1 MSSGALDRAL
11 SKLSSLIIERTRSV
25 ILVFLLITVVFAGG
39 FGDIESEE
47 GTEAFADDVPAQDA
61 LDAVNEKFEPPFD
74 EDGSSTQL
82 IQRRENVLSSTGLL
96 RILEL
101 QHQLEREDR
110 FRVESTSSVADGIV
124 PYLDS
129 SAETREEQ
137 IRAVE
142 TATESEVRTA
152 VRSAFTDTPGLDSSV
167 SDDLS
172 LTDAY
177 ASGAIATAT
186 HDENVEPRDI
196 QPQIQSAADRVG
208 GEIIVFGSGIL
219 NAEFES
225 VIIDSLLIVVPV
237 VILLI
242 LVFLIVAYR
251 DPFDLALGLFA
262 LLMTVV
268 WTFGFTGYAGFA
280 FSEMMIA
287 IPPLLLAI
295 GIDFGIHAVNRYREE
310 RVAGSDIE
318 QAMRDSSAQLLVAF
332 FIVTGTTVIGFG
344 ANITSDL
351 QPVREFG
358 FVASVGII
366 FTFLIFGVFMPAAK
380 VELDRLRERYNVPT
394 FGTSPLGSDDSFLG
408 KILPLGVRAAKR
420 APVVILLI
428 AAIGT
433 AGATGLALTVDTTFD
448 ERDFLPPEEIPAYV
462 EGLPEPFAPSEYTA
476 TATITYLE
484 DNFEAGEDDEV
495 TLFFEGQLGQDWSL
509 ESIDRASATPPD
521 SFVVED
527 GESVRTDITTII
539 EQHASQDDDFGQ
551 LVQRNDLSGNGV
563 PDRNVDEILSQ
574 LLASE
579 AGDDAREYLTEDRRN
594 ARAVYTVEAG
604 ATQEEI
610 TQDAA
615 SFAEDMRISA
625 TATGEIVVFQE
636 IADLIFESAIISLAL
651 ALGITAI
658 FLLIIYYVLEG
669 RASLGLANLVPIVV
683 SVALLGG
690 TMPLLDLPL
699 NALTGTVL
707 AITIGVGV
715 AYSVHI
721 THRFIDEYNQGH
733 APIDALETT
742 LRGTGGALTGSVLTT
757 VGGAVSL
764 ILAITPI
771 LGQFGFLM
779 ALSVVYSYLM
789 AILLLPPTL
798 VVWERF
804 AGDSREH
811 NADWA

>member
-1 MSSGALDRAL
+1 MSTGVLDRLL
-11 SKLSSLIIERTRSV
+11 STLADLITERTRLV
-25 ILVFLLITVVFAGG
+25 IVVFLLVTIVFAGG

-61 LDAVNEKFEPPFD
+61 LDAVNEEFEPPFG
-74 EDGSSTQL
+74 EEGSSTQL
-82 IQRRENVLSSTGLL
+82 IQHGENVLSSTGLL
-96 RILEL
+96 RMLEL
-101 QHQLEREDR
+101 QHHLEREEGY
-110 FRVESTSSVADGIV
+110 RVESTSSVADGIV

-129 SAETREEQ
+129 TADTREAQ

-142 TATESEVRTA
+142 SATEAEVRTA
-152 VRSAFTDTPGLDSSV
+152 VRAAFADSPGLASSV
-167 SDDLS
+167 SDDFS
-172 LTDAY
+172 SSDAY
-177 ASGAIATAT
+177 ASGSIGSAT
-186 HDENVEPRDI
+186 HDDAVDPGDV
-196 QPQIQSAADRVG
+196 QPQIQSVADSLG
-208 GEIIVFGSGIL
+208 GDITIFGAGIL
-219 NAEFES
+219 ESEFEH

-237 VILLI
+237 VIVLI
-242 LVFLIVAYR
+242 LLFLVVAYR
-251 DPFDLALGLFA
+251 DPFDLTLGLLA

-310 RVAGSDIE
+310 RVTGSGIE
-318 QAMRDSSAQLLVAF
+318 QAMRDASAQLLVAF

-380 VELDRLRERYNVPT
+380 VEMDRTRERYEIPT
-394 FGTSPLGSDDSFLG
+394 FGTEPLGSDDSILG
-408 KILPLGVRAAKR
+408 RILPVGVRAAKK
-420 APVVILLI
+420 APIAMLLI
-428 AAIGT
+428 AAIIT

-448 ERDFLPPEEIPAYV
+448 EEDFLPPEEIPGYV
-462 EGLPEPFAPSEYTA
+462 QGLPEPFAPAEYTA
-476 TATITYLE
+476 TATISYLE

-495 TLFFEGQLGQDWSL
+495 TIYFQGQIGQDSTL
-509 ESIDRASATPPD
+509 ESIDRAGAAPPD

-527 GESVRTDITTII
+527 GEAVRTDIIDII
-539 EQHASQDDDFGQ
+539 QQQAGQDEEFAR
-551 LVQRNDLSGNGV
+551 LVERNDLSGNGV
-563 PDRNVDEILSQ
+563 PDRNVEEVLTQ

-579 AGDDAREYLTEDRRN
+579 SGDTAREYIAEDLRS
-594 ARAVYTVEAG
+594 ARGIYTVEAES
-604 ATQEEI
+604 AQEDI
-610 TQDAA
+610 TRDAA
-615 SFAEDMRISA
+615 SFAEDMRIDA
-625 TATGEIVVFQE
+625 TATGDIVVFQE
-636 IADLIFESAIISLAL
+636 IADLIFESAILSLILAL
-651 ALGITAI
+651 SVTAV
-658 FLLIIYYVLEG
+658 FLIVIYYVLER
-669 RASLGLANLVPIVV
+669 RATLGIANLVPIVV

-721 THRFIDEYNQGH
+721 THRFIDEYNYGAS
-733 APIDALETT
+733 APEALETT

-757 VGGAVSL
+757 IGGAASL

-779 ALSVVYSYLM
+779 ALSVIYSYLM
-789 AILLLPPTL
+789 AILVLPPTL
-798 VVWERF
+798 IVWERI
-804 AGDSREH
+804 AGDDR
-811 NADWA
+811 